1 MTNKERFKEIFIS
14 QVTRPGAAD
23 LLAWLGTT
31 DFFEAPAST
40 RFHGAYP
47 GGLVEHSL
55 NVYYALLG
63 QYTIREYGGE
73 SVAVV
78 ALLHD
83 VCKTG
88 YYRRERDGKY
98 SVKDQLPMGHGEKSV
113 YLVMKFMDL
122 TDEEALAIRWH
133 MGAYDDAFR
142 GGSRAQAEAQLAK
155 GRKKR
160 SDPLAEAA
168 RAAKITGKEFD
179 SLGEYEYYIGTV
191 APKVARGE
199 IVEWEA
205 HPCFPL
211 FPAGQYGALKLR
223 PVQYTADFRLVYADG
238 TVEIVEIK
246 SKFVRRMQRD
256 YALRRR
262 VFLEQVARPA
272 GWKFTEIITADSK
285 EEIDRWTELTKGA
298 K

>member
-63 QYTIREYGGE
+63 QFTIREYGGE

-88 YYRRERDGKY
+88 YYRSSPRE
-98 SVKDQLPMGHGEKSV
+98 EKSGA
-113 YLVMKFMDL
+113 
-122 TDEEALAIRWH
+122 TRW
-133 MGAYDDAFR
+133 
-142 GGSRAQAEAQLAK
+142 
-155 GRKKR
+155 
-160 SDPLAEAA
+160 
-168 RAAKITGKEFD
+168 
-179 SLGEYEYYIGTV
+179 
-191 APKVARGE
+191 
-199 IVEWEA
+199 
-205 HPCFPL
+205 
-211 FPAGQYGALKLR
+211 
-223 PVQYTADFRLVYADG
+223 
-238 TVEIVEIK
+238 
-246 SKFVRRMQRD
+246 
-256 YALRRR
+256 RRR
-262 VFLEQVARPA
+262 HGPRRSPARSLTA
-272 GWKFTEIITADSK
+272 WASMNITSAPWPQ
-285 EEIDRWTELTKGA
+285 RWRGVRSWSGRPTHAFPCSRRDNTELWSCARFGILRTSGWFMQTEP
-298 K
+298 

>member
-63 QYTIREYGGE
+63 QSTIREYGGE

-113 YLVMKFMDL
+113 YLVM
-122 TDEEALAIRWH
+122 
-133 MGAYDDAFR
+133 
-142 GGSRAQAEAQLAK
+142 
-155 GRKKR
+155 R

-223 PVQYTADFRLVYADG
+223 PVRYTADFRLVYADG

>member
-47 GGLVEHSL
+47 GGPVEHSL

-122 TDEEALAIRWH
+122 TDLPPR
-133 MGAYDDAFR
+133 Y
-142 GGSRAQAEAQLAK
+142 RAQAEAQLAK

-223 PVQYTADFRLVYADG
+223 PVRYTADFRLVYADG

>member
-1 MTNKERFKEIFIS
+1 MAQIECVLGDI
-14 QVTRPGAAD
+14 TRIEADAIVNAANRTLLGGGGVDGAIHRAAGPE
-23 LLAWLGTT
+23 LLAECRTLHGCETGQAKITKGYKLPAKYVIHTPGPIWKGGGHG
-31 DFFEAPAST
+31 EAELLASCYRSSLT
-40 RFHGAYP
+40 LA
-47 GGLVEHSL
+47 VEHSCRTVAFPAISAG
-55 NVYYALLG
+55 VY
-63 QYTIREYGGE
+63 
-73 SVAVV
+73 
-78 ALLHD
+78 
-83 VCKTG
+83 G
-88 YYRRERDGKY
+88 Y
-98 SVKDQLPMGHGEKSV
+98 
-113 YLVMKFMDL
+113 
-122 TDEEALAIRWH
+122 
-133 MGAYDDAFR
+133 
-142 GGSRAQAEAQLAK
+142 
-155 GRKKR
+155 
-160 SDPLAEAA
+160 PLAEAA

-211 FPAGQYGALKLR
+211 FPAGQYGALELR
-223 PVQYTADFRLVYADG
+223 PVRYTADFRLVYADG